1 MKMNEFTSA
10 AEPTPH
16 GVRYIVEHRVD
27 EPLCARFEQYMIA
40 HLDEVGSTGFF
51 ACASLEKIGLGHYRL
66 VWLLP
71 DMQSLEEYQ
80 RDRAPSLRASFAL
93 VFPAGVR
100 TTRTHSA
107 ILATWLG
114 AGTRQL
120 A

>member
-1 MKMNEFTSA
+1 MKMNQFTSA
-10 AEPTPH
+10 AGSAPY

-51 ACASLEKIGLGHYRL
+51 DCASFERIGLGHYRL

-71 DMQSLEEYQ
+71 DMQSLDEYQ
-80 RDRAPSLRASFAL
+80 RDHAPALRASFAL
-93 VFPAGVR
+93 LFPEGVR

-107 ILATWLG
+107 VLATWLG
-114 AGTRQL
+114 AGASQL